1 MHLLVAINNN
11 VHEWRVLQRISSRP
25 TLPLPYMLGGAFLA
39 AGHLLSAVDSHSKA
53 EQSDASP
60 FRSIYH
66 RQDLAEALQS
76 VDLAV
81 LWGSDALRAI
91 FRQALRVGTKKN
103 ILLFSYIF
111 APDTAGTKQ
120 RVLDWSL
127 RALARSARG
136 LVLMIGEQARKAESV
151 FRGKIPVIRLRCGI
165 DTEFYRAEPGVCDV
179 PEIHR
184 ARVDRLLSE
193 PYVILPGDELR
204 LNDDAIRFVELS
216 DIRLVRISQYGY
228 KSGTDKLKDDIAKR
242 RLGDRLMVFDKI
254 DYPFLRFLLRHAS
267 AYAGLVDS
275 SWQPAGWTVAC
286 EALAS
291 GLPIVLY
298 DGLVS
303 RELSELGAPTSCVKS
318 TRMGDMPD
326 FAEQV
331 GALIARRETRG
342 RLSAEARAFAE
353 TQLDFG
359 VTGPAFVAE
368 VEKLVG
374 G

>member
-1 MHLLVAINNN
+1 
-11 VHEWRVLQRISSRP
+11 
-25 TLPLPYMLGGAFLA
+25 MLGGAFLA
-39 AGHLLSAVDSHSKA
+39 AGHLLSAVDSRSKA
-53 EQSDASP
+53 EKSDTGP

-66 RQDLAEALQS
+66 RQDLAEALKS
-76 VDLAV
+76 ADLAV

-91 FRQALRVGTKKN
+91 FRQALRIGTKSN
-103 ILLFSYIF
+103 ILLFSYVF
-111 APDTAGTKQ
+111 APSTAGSKQ
-120 RVLDWSL
+120 RMLDWSL
-127 RALARSARG
+127 RVLARSARG
-136 LVLMIGEQARKAESV
+136 LILMTGEQVRKAQSV
-151 FRGKIPVIRLRCGI
+151 FCGKIPVIRLRCGI
-165 DTEFYRAEPGVCDV
+165 DTQFYRGEVGLCDV

-184 ARVDRLLSE
+184 KRIDTLLSE

-204 LNDDAIRFVELS
+204 FNDDAIRFVELS
-216 DIRLVRISQYGY
+216 GIRLVRISQYGY
-228 KSGTDKLKDDIAKR
+228 KSGTDNLKNDIAER
-242 RLGDRLMVFDKI
+242 RLGDRLMVFEKI
-254 DYPFLRFLLRHAS
+254 DYLFLRFLLRHAC

-303 RELSELGAPTSCVKS
+303 RELAEVGAPPSCVKS
-318 TRMGDMPD
+318 ARMGDVAD
-326 FAEQV
+326 FMEKV
-331 GALIARRETRG
+331 GALMARTEMRG
-342 RLSAEARAFAE
+342 QFSAEARAFAE
-353 TQLDFG
+353 TQLDFE